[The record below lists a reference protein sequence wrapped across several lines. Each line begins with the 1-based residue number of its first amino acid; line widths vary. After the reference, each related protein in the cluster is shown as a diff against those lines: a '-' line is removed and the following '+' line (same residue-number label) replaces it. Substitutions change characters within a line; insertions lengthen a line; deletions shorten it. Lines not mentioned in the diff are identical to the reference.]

1 MRSLTRTTILLA
13 LMVFGVGSV
22 AGAQVSIRIGPPPQ
36 ARAMR
41 VQPRSPGAGY
51 VWVDGYY
58 YPASGH
64 YRWHNG
70 YWTRPPYAGATWVA
84 PRHEG
89 QEFFNGYWNGDRAR
103 IDHNHRSDRSRGRDY
118 RR

>member
-1 MRSLTRTTILLA
+1 MLLA
-13 LMVFGVGSV
+13 LMVFGLGSV
-22 AGAQVSIRIGPPPQ
+22 AGAQISVRIGPPPQ

-58 YPASGH
+58 YPVSGR
-64 YRWHNG
+64 YQWHNG

-89 QEFFNGYWNGDRAR
+89 QEFFTGYWNGDRAR
-103 IDHNHRSDRSRGRDY
+103 IDHNHRSDRSRVRDY